1 VDASP
6 PGERTSP
13 ITVVAD
19 PDSRAR
25 THLANERTFLA
36 WFRTGLTTI
45 ALGLAAGQ
53 FLAGEAD
60 PERLLTLGLA
70 TIVTLLGIFLVLV
83 GVVRY
88 VGQRFRID
96 RARYRPADRSIVISA
111 AAGIAAG
118 LVAILFLWLLRT

>member
-1 VDASP
+1 MSASP
-6 PGERTSP
+6 DRPRTAP
-13 ITVVAD
+13 VIANAD

-45 ALGLAAGQ
+45 ALGLAGGQ
-53 FLAGEAD
+53 FLAVEAD
-60 PERLLTLGLA
+60 PERVLTLGLA
-70 TIVTLLGIFLVLV
+70 TVVTVLGIFLVVV

-88 VGQRFRID
+88 VGQRTRID
-96 RARYRPADRSIVISA
+96 RANYRPADRSVLISA

-118 LVAILFLWLLRT
+118 VLAIVFLWLLRT